1 MDGGFAECCAPTASP
16 YDERRTGAGSVPA
29 AHRRL
34 RPVVVGGGDAEAFV
48 AGEFEGEVV
57 FVDPDV
63 AAVFGF
69 GVVVAEAEVEG
80 AMALV
85 AEGGVVLG

>member
-1 MDGGFAECCAPTASP
+1 MS
-16 YDERRTGAGSVPA
+16 A
-29 AHRRL
+29 AHRRFC
-34 RPVVVGGGDAEAFV
+34 RNIGGGGDAEALV

-63 AAVFGF
+63 AAVFGL

-80 AMALV
+80 AVALV
-85 AEGGVVLG
+85 AESGVVFGEGGVADVAGGRH